1 MLKVAI
7 TYPLTKQEVKGLL
20 DFLSHHLSYVPL
32 KTPTVIFAQNAKIY
46 AKLYEGYESRSKEV
60 SQEKIIEINSDTPA
74 FYDHLNELVVFQGFS
89 YREGIEIDRFI
100 IPMATIIH
108 ELIHFFQ
115 YATGPYGSYRVLYEG
130 ANDILSCLL
139 TDDPEIDYKEEVV
152 HAMNL
157 AMALNEQNLSAAIQ
171 WMKTLTVHSD
181 KNTFVHRSIRQCPAL
196 LKYNPQKLMK
206 LLDEDRIDKIENE
219 ETRTLLTRHSLSKII
234 KMLRKQYKVINGI
247 I

>member
-1 MLKVAI
+1 
-7 TYPLTKQEVKGLL
+7 
-20 DFLSHHLSYVPL
+20 
-32 KTPTVIFAQNAKIY
+32 
-46 AKLYEGYESRSKEV
+46 
-60 SQEKIIEINSDTPA
+60 
-74 FYDHLNELVVFQGFS
+74 
-89 YREGIEIDRFI
+89 
-100 IPMATIIH
+100 MATILH

-115 YATGPYGSYRVLYEG
+115 CATGTYGSYRVLYEG